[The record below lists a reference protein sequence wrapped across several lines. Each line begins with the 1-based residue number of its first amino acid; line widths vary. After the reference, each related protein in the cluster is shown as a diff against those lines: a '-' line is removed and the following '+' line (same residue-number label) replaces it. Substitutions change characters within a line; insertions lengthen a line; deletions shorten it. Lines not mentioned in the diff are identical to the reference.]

1 MIKKATPKKI
11 EKEPIFQDRERLSR
25 VLFKALKLVDQTNNI
40 NEKID
45 IIRKAIEAE
54 FNLEDK

>member
-11 EKEPIFQDRERLSR
+11 EKEPIFQDLEKLSG
-25 VLFKALKLVDQTNNI
+25 VLFKAFRLVDQTNNI
-40 NEKID
+40 NEKVN